1 MHGMCHSRNR
11 HHQNWERDGEREFHE
26 SSPVAVKE
34 RDPSERLT
42 DADRERAAAMLS
54 QAFRDGVLRVEE
66 FDRRLSATYAATTV
80 GDLDEVMRDLPRD
93 WSEELRASEQAARR
107 ADRHRRGWRVGFQT
121 YLRVMALLV
130 GIWFL
135 TSLGDLAPGGESPY
149 FWPIWPILGWGI
161 PLFLSRP
168 RRRTTMPAW
177 DSRSASSRI

>member
-1 MHGMCHSRNR
+1 MYGMCHSRNR
-11 HHQNWERDGEREFHE
+11 WDWDCDTEREPVE
-26 SSPVAVKE
+26 SAPVAVKE
-34 RDPSERLT
+34 RDPAQRLT

-54 QAFRDGVLRVEE
+54 QAFRDGLLRVEE
-66 FDRRLSATYAATTV
+66 FDQRLSAVYAAMTV
-80 GDLDEVMRDLPRD
+80 GDLDEVMGDLPRD
-93 WSEELRASEQAARR
+93 WSEELRSAEKAARR
-107 ADRHRRGWRVGFQT
+107 ADLHRRGWRVGLHT

-135 TSLGDLAPGGESPY
+135 TSLNEFGSDSGDPY
-149 FWPIWPILGWGI
+149 FWPLWPILGWGI

>member
-11 HHQNWERDGEREFHE
+11 HHDRWDWEREDEREAA
-26 SSPVAVKE
+26 PVAVKE
-34 RDPSERLT
+34 RDPGERLT

-80 GDLDEVMRDLPRD
+80 GDLDEVMGDLPRD
-93 WSEELRASEQAARR
+93 WTEEVRSAERAARR
-107 ADRHRRGWRVGFQT
+107 AEWHRRGWKAGFRA
-121 YLRVMALLV
+121 YLSVMLLLV

-135 TSLGDLAPGGESPY
+135 TSLREFAPGGEQPY
-149 FWPIWPILGWGI
+149 FWPIWPMLGWGI

-168 RRRTTMPAW
+168 RRRTTMPPW